1 MPARGAES
9 LFVVSER
16 EDRQPGDASRLNVE
30 YCPELKEQHD
40 GELMSETRFHG
51 VRSRENTDLQ
61 QAINDIDSSV
71 IGIVAVADDADPE
84 TFPLNTP
91 VLLTRVASTAGSD
104 IAESLKADPA
114 LTAFSFDGPYP
125 VRDMADLLDNLYCL
139 DNGRYYE
146 TPVDFYGLAK
156 APRQS
161 AWHESALYFKRNVLT
176 GCFIPHKLLNRQTF
190 SAFAL
195 DWFTFGNAY
204 LELPRNRL
212 GGPLPFKHSLAK
224 YTRRGSTDL
233 DQYWFIRRWKE
244 EHTFKSGTVCHVLNP
259 DINQEVYG
267 MPEYMAALLAASLA
281 HSADMFRKLYYDN
294 GSHAGC
300 IVYIGAGQVDDKSM
314 KAVKETLTGARGK
327 GAFKNLLLHAPGGG
341 KDGVQ
346 ILPFQQIT
354 AKDEFINIKN
364 ATRDDILAA
373 HRIPPQLMGAMPEGN
388 GSFGDIEKA
397 ARVYAINE
405 LTPVMEALKVVNEW
419 IGEEVIRF
427 NPYALL
433 TAEK

>member
-1 MPARGAES
+1 
-9 LFVVSER
+9 
-16 EDRQPGDASRLNVE
+16 
-30 YCPELKEQHD
+30 
-40 GELMSETRFHG
+40 
-51 VRSRENTDLQ
+51 
-61 QAINDIDSSV
+61 
-71 IGIVAVADDADPE
+71 
-84 TFPLNTP
+84 
-91 VLLTRVASTAGSD
+91 
-104 IAESLKADPA
+104 
-114 LTAFSFDGPYP
+114 
-125 VRDMADLLDNLYCL
+125 
-139 DNGRYYE
+139 
-146 TPVDFYGLAK
+146 
-156 APRQS
+156 
-161 AWHESALYFKRNVLT
+161 
-176 GCFIPHKLLNRQTF
+176 
-190 SAFAL
+190 
-195 DWFTFGNAY
+195 
-204 LELPRNRL
+204 
-212 GGPLPFKHSLAK
+212 
-224 YTRRGSTDL
+224 
-233 DQYWFIRRWKE
+233 
-244 EHTFKSGTVCHVLNP
+244 
-259 DINQEVYG
+259 
-267 MPEYMAALLAASLA
+267 
-281 HSADMFRKLYYDN
+281 
-294 GSHAGC
+294 
-300 IVYIGAGQVDDKSM
+300 M

>member
-1 MPARGAES
+1 M
-9 LFVVSER
+9 VT
-16 EDRQPGDASRLNVE
+16 
-30 YCPELKEQHD
+30 LKKKY
-40 GELMSETRFHG
+40 GKKP
-51 VRSRENTDLQ
+51 
-61 QAINDIDSSV
+61 I
-71 IGIVAVADDADPE
+71 
-84 TFPLNTP
+84 
-91 VLLTRVASTAGSD
+91 ASTAGPD
-104 IAESLKADPA
+104 IVESLKADPA

-125 VRDMADLLDNLYCL
+125 VRDMADLLDNLYCM

-244 EHTFKSGTVCHVLNP
+244 EHSFKPGSVCHVLNP

-267 MPEYMAALLAASLA
+267 MPEYMAALLAASLS

-314 KAVKETLTGARGK
+314 KTVKETLTGARGK
-327 GAFKNLLLHAPGGG
+327 GAFKNVLLHAPGGG

-373 HRIPPQLMGAMPEGN
+373 HRIPPQLMGAMPAGN

-433 TAEK
+433 SPEK